1 MATAWL
7 AWMRRRWDLSH
18 FLVLVGLALRLYHYA
33 RNPAMWHDEA
43 AAVLNVLDKT
53 FRELLGPLE
62 YAEAAPPLF
71 LWLEKLVVLTLG
83 DGTYALRL
91 LPFLASCAALM
102 LFAWLARQVLR
113 PRAVAWA
120 VLIFACNDHLL
131 WHACEAKPYS
141 FDVLAAVCV
150 AALYW
155 HSRAWP
161 LYRRLLIQALLVPIF
176 VFLSYPACFLYGG
189 VLVAFLPTVW
199 RSKQISAWLSY
210 GFFAASVFTSFG
222 LLAVGP
228 VRAQRHEAMDHCW
241 LDAFPPLDRPW
252 AVVPWVVMSTLDI
265 IRYCCEPAGNA
276 LAGLLV
282 IGAVSL
288 WRHGRRALVSFF
300 VIPVGLALFASFLRS
315 YPYGGARVLV
325 YGSPAVALLIAE
337 GVPPAWDW
345 LRCHFRL
352 GIAVLLALLLTPAG
366 QVVFRLFVQS
376 GRSDCARAAEYVAAY
391 RQPDEVVTSPAWEAR
406 YYFRRLGTSY
416 QSPEDLHPESHERFW
431 LIAVAATVDDRQHLA
446 EVFTSA
452 NWHVVRRRDFTR
464 TTVYLLEQGKK

>member
-1 MATAWL
+1 MVSAWL
-7 AWMRRRWDLSH
+7 AWMRRRLDLPCL
-18 FLVLVGLALRLYHYA
+18 LVLVGLALRLFHFA

-43 AAVLNVLDKT
+43 AAVLNVLDKC

-71 LWLEKLVVLTLG
+71 LWLEKLVVLALG

-91 LPFLASCAALM
+91 LPFLASCVALI

-113 PRAVAWA
+113 PRAMTWA
-120 VLIFACNDHLL
+120 VLVFACNDHLL

-141 FDVLAAVCV
+141 FDVLAAVSL

-155 HSRAWP
+155 RGRTWP
-161 LYRRLLIQALLVPIF
+161 LGRQLLLQALLTPIF

-189 VLVAFLPTVW
+189 VLVALLPAVW
-199 RSKQISAWLSY
+199 RSKQISAWLAY
-210 GFFAASVFTSFG
+210 GLFAATVFTSFG
-222 LLAVGP
+222 LLALGP
-228 VRAQRHEAMDHCW
+228 VRAQRHEAMDQCW
-241 LDAFPPLDRPW
+241 LGAFPPLDRPW
-252 AVVPWVVMSTLDI
+252 AVVPWMVMSTLDI

-288 WRHGRRALVSFF
+288 WRHGRRALVSLF
-300 VIPVGLALFASFLRS
+300 VIPVGLALLASFLQS

-325 YGSPAVALLIAE
+325 YAAPAVALFLAE
-337 GVPPAWDW
+337 GVPLLWDW
-345 LRCHFRL
+345 LRLRFRP
-352 GIAVLLALLLTPAG
+352 GIAVLVVLLLTPVGQAG
-366 QVVFRLFVQS
+366 FRLFVQS

-431 LIAVAATVDDRQHLA
+431 LIAVAATADDRQHLA

-452 NWHVVRRRDFTR
+452 NWRVVRRRDFTR
-464 TTVYLLEQGKK
+464 TTVYLLEQSQQ